1 MCVIVVKEK
10 YGKLPSKTDLEN
22 CFTRNGDGAGF
33 MYVENGSV
41 VVDKGYMNFKSFY
54 KHYEKLCQ
62 KFNNFKGKNL
72 VMHLRISTAGGV
84 KPENTHPFMITDD
97 FKDMKKTYKKC
108 DVALVHN
115 GIISIAR
122 PSKNQESMG
131 INDTMVYIKE
141 YIYPIYKSWKK
152 CFDNNAYLL
161 GINSMTSSKFA
172 ILDSKDNLYRIGE
185 FQEHNGA
192 FYSNDSY
199 KGYSYNYG
207 AYNWDYFDDS
217 YFDDYYYKRYRT
229 DRYDDM
235 VDYDFEEL
243 EGLEDD
249 EKLEQIDDDLNKVF
263 INGRDLEVN
272 DYGMLV
278 CPEDY
283 KVYFGEQEVGKR
295 WKKISEL
302 RTEDNSKFYYDM
314 EVATLY
320 EVNKDDEVLNEY
332 KERSLYDNNYC
343 LLFE

>member
-10 YGKLPSKTDLEN
+10 YGNLPSKSDLEN

-41 VVDKGYMNFKSFY
+41 VVDKGYMTFKSFY
-54 KHYEKLCQ
+54 KHYEKLC
-62 KFNNFKGKNL
+62 KRFNNFKGKNL

-97 FKDMKKTYKKC
+97 FNEMKKTYKKC
-108 DVALVHN
+108 DLALVHN
-115 GIISIAR
+115 GIISIAK
-122 PSKNQESMG
+122 PTKNQESMG

-141 YIYPIYKSWKK
+141 YIYPIHKSWKK
-152 CFDNNAYLL
+152 CFENNSYLL
-161 GINSMTSSKFA
+161 GINSMTNSKFA
-172 ILDSKDNLYRIGE
+172 ILDKKDNLYRIGE

-199 KGYSYNYG
+199 RGYTYSYG
-207 AYNWDYFDDS
+207 AYNWDYYWDDDS
-217 YFDDYYYKRYRT
+217 YFDDFYKKYRA

-235 VDYDFEEL
+235 KDYGFEEV
-243 EGLEDD
+243 EED
-249 EKLEQIDDDLNKVF
+249 EKIEKIDDDLNKIF

-283 KVYFGEQEVGKR
+283 KIYFGDNKVGQR
-295 WKKISEL
+295 WKTMKDL
-302 RTEDNSKFYYDM
+302 RTEKNSKFYYDM

-320 EVNKDDEVLNEY
+320 EVDENDEVIQQYN
-332 KERSLYDNNYC
+332 ERSLYDNNYC